1 MTLIANAFTT
11 YSAKGIREDLSDFIY
26 NISPTDT
33 PFLSNAGRGKATNT
47 FFEWQT
53 DALAAAVT
61 SNQQLEGD
69 SVSGAVTST
78 TATSRIGN
86 YCEIAYKTFGISG
99 TEEVVNKAGRKSEL
113 AYQMA
118 KHAAELK
125 RDQESSVLANKA
137 GNAGGATTARVTAG
151 LPAWITT
158 NFDKASDGANATY
171 TTFPNT
177 TRTDGTQRA
186 FTETIAKNVIQQ
198 CWTSGANVS
207 TVMLGATEK
216 QTMSGFAGIA
226 TRFAQVQGQEQA
238 SIIGAAD
245 VYVSDFGVLRVV
257 PNRFQRSRD
266 GWFLDWDFVS
276 CVYLQPY
283 KVIELAKL
291 GDGEQRELLVEYGLQ
306 VKTEKA
312 IGLAADLL

>member
-1 MTLIANAFTT
+1 MTLISNAFTT

-33 PFLSNAGRGKATNT
+33 PFMSNAGRGKATNT

-53 DALAAAVT
+53 DALASAVT

-69 SVSGAVTST
+69 AVSGAVTAT

-86 YCEIAYKTFGISG
+86 YCEIAYKTFGITG
-99 TEEVVNKAGRKSEL
+99 TEEVVNKAGRKSEM

-125 RDQESSVLANKA
+125 RDQESSLLANKA

-151 LPAWITT
+151 LPTWITT
-158 NFDKASDGANATY
+158 NYDKASDGANASY

-198 CWTSGANVS
+198 AWTSGANLS

-226 TRFAQVQGQEQA
+226 TRFAQVAGQEQA

-245 VYVSDFGVLRVV
+245 IYVSDFGVLRVV

-266 GWFLDWDFVS
+266 GWFLDFDFVA

-291 GDGEQRELLVEYGLQ
+291 GDGDQRELLVEYGLQ

-312 IGLAADLL
+312 LGLAADLL

>member
-47 FFEWQT
+47 FFEWQI

-276 CVYLQPY
+276 CIYLQPY

>member
-47 FFEWQT
+47 FFEWQI